1 VLLARIV
8 GLLAAVG
15 LAGCVLMYLWTGERK
30 YLRYAWHVFRVA
42 LFLALLVL
50 LLIFGERLVNYF

>member
-1 VLLARIV
+1 MLLARII
-8 GLLAAVG
+8 GLLAAVA
-15 LAGCVLMYLWTGERK
+15 LAGCVLMYMGTGERK

-42 LFLALLVL
+42 VFLALLVL